1 LHSGAHADEG
11 AVFNGTALQY
21 STLRNGDLSASL
33 ERQKKQATCSMTT
46 LEPMDTEDGSNA
58 ETKLLSNMFVF
69 DPTMTLPE
77 CELKTTRHKVHF
89 MGARADT

>member
-1 LHSGAHADEG
+1 
-11 AVFNGTALQY
+11 
-21 STLRNGDLSASL
+21 
-33 ERQKKQATCSMTT
+33 MTT

-58 ETKLLSNMFVF
+58 ETTLLSNMFVF

-77 CELKTTRHKVHF
+77 GELKTTTHKVHL